1 MNLKPFSEKN
11 YNKQAPIFNH
21 LLALLAVQI
30 FCTGLGTLKIIDS
43 FTGLILTL

>member
-1 MNLKPFSEKN
+1 MNLKLFSEKN

-21 LLALLAVQI
+21 LLVLLAVQI

-43 FTGLILTL
+43 FNGLILTL